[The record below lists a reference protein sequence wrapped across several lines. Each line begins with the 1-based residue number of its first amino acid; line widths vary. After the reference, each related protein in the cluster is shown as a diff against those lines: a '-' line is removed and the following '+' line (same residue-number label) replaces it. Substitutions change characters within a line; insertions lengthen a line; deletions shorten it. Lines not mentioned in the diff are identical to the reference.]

1 MSPPH
6 EAGHSSAEQAP
17 EASESTASL
26 LKIGEV
32 AEQLGLSVRTIR
44 FYEEEGLVV
53 PATRTSGGFR
63 LYDENAVASLQ
74 FIKQMKP
81 LGFSVEDM
89 GEVLTALDALDDPA
103 TTTAGRTELVAQ
115 LDAHRDRV
123 EEKAAD
129 LLDKAGRGR
138 ELGRHLCQVADLQMR
153 VKSGA
158 VGDPR
163 RDGHRLRASA
173 GSAPA
178 GTASRP
184 GRAAA
189 PTR

>member
-32 AEQLGLSVRTIR
+32 AEQLGLSVRTVR

-138 ELGRHLCQVADLQMR
+138 ELGRHLCQVADL
-153 VKSGA
+153 
-158 VGDPR
+158 
-163 RDGHRLRASA
+163 HR
-173 GSAPA
+173 
-178 GTASRP
+178 
-184 GRAAA
+184 
-189 PTR
+189 